1 MKMKKACEA
10 TALTERAIRLYI
22 SKGLITPRQKDGLID
37 FSPEDIQLL
46 QDIALL
52 RQADFSME
60 QIARMLANASD
71 IPAILAARADAA
83 CASAEHESELYGI
96 LTALEP
102 GETISLHALSD
113 GIRAR
118 RIISAPDFARFDEIS
133 DELRQT
139 ETRLA
144 RREVAHQ
151 QKRQQRLQRLGWLLF
166 VIAALLAATQFL
178 LSRVRIEGYIQLAP
192 VTVVSV
198 DGSYATFC
206 IGNEQALDILGRDVI
221 TVPYR
226 VDGVAPDGFAL
237 WGITAPAAGDVF
249 LSGKGAPTQTPEEVL
264 DEGCKLAVRLTV
276 GDLLRLGISPFQ
288 DFSPDSAQRQNEW
301 ATFILHALFEDGR
314 SDECTLW
321 LRYPPSVRP
330 LLREN

>member
-10 TALTERAIRLYI
+10 TSLTERAIRLYI

-37 FSPEDIQLL
+37 FSPEDVQRL

-71 IPAILAARADAA
+71 IPAILAARSDAA
-83 CASAEHESELYGI
+83 RAGAEHESELYGI

-102 GETISLHALSD
+102 GEMINLHTLSD

-118 RIISAPDFARFDEIS
+118 RIIPAPDFARFDEIS
-133 DELRQT
+133 DESRQA
-139 ETRLA
+139 ETHFA

-151 QKRQQRLQRLGWLLF
+151 QKRQHLLHCLGWILFITAVLL
-166 VIAALLAATQFL
+166 VAAQFF

-192 VTVVSV
+192 VTVLSV
-198 DGSYATFC
+198 EEDCATFR
-206 IGNEQALDILGRDVI
+206 IGNEQALAVLGRDVI
-221 TVPYR
+221 TVPYC
-226 VDGVAPDGFAL
+226 VDGVPPDGFAL
-237 WGITAPAAGDVF
+237 WGITAPSAGDVF
-249 LSGKGAPTQTPEEVL
+249 LPGKGAPTQTPEEVL

-276 GDLLRLGISPFQ
+276 GDLLRLGISPLQ

-301 ATFILHALFEDGR
+301 VMFILHVLFEDGR